1 MSTVCI
7 LGAGELGGAV
17 AHALAR
23 GGRVD
28 RVHVFDEA
36 AAVAAGKALDIQQ
49 AGAVEHSATRLDA
62 SGDPQRAAGA
72 DVYVVADRAGRP
84 PVEWAGDDGVALL
97 SRLVPLAGRAPVVFA
112 GVLQGPLML
121 AAAGDLGVGR
131 QRLIGSAPEAVR
143 AAARSLVALEAR
155 CSPTEVDLAVLG
167 VPGSFVLPW
176 GEASIGGHRLERT
189 LGQVQLRRLEAQLDG
204 LWPPG
209 PFALGLAAARTAEAI
224 LLTSRRRFDVTAVL
238 DGEWGV
244 RGGTG
249 IVPALLSGAGIADT
263 RLPELDTRERVRL
276 DSVLASQAGPTS
288 LL

>member
-23 GGRVD
+23 GGRVG
-28 RVHVFDEA
+28 RIILFDEA

-49 AGAVEHSATRLDA
+49 AGAVEHSATRLDGRRELEGTQA
-62 SGDPQRAAGA
+62 DVYIVADRVGQLPAEWAGA
-72 DVYVVADRAGRP
+72 DGAAQ
-84 PVEWAGDDGVALL
+84 L
-97 SRLVPLAGRAPVVFA
+97 SRLLPLEGRAPVVFA
-112 GVLQGPLML
+112 GVSQGPLML
-121 AAAGDLGVGR
+121 AAARDLGMGR

-155 CSPTEVDLAVLG
+155 CSPTEVNLAVLG
-167 VPGSFVLPW
+167 VPGGFVLPW

-209 PFALGLAAARTAEAI
+209 PFALGLAAARAAEAI
-224 LLTSRRRFDVTAVL
+224 LLTSRHTFDVTAVL

-244 RGGTG
+244 RGGIG

-276 DSVLASQAGPTS
+276 DTVLARALARETGS
-288 LL
+288 